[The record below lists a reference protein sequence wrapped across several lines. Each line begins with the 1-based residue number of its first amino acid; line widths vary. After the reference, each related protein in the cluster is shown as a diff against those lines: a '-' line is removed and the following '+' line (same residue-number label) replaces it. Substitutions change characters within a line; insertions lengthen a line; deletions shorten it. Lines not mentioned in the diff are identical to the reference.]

1 WLFLGIALFGT
12 AGITLMT
19 QAFRFA
25 PAAVVAPFDYT
36 ALLWATLLGWLLWGE
51 IPDIATYVGAA
62 IIIASGIAI
71 VLRERQLET

>member
-1 WLFLGIALFGT
+1 
-12 AGITLMT
+12 MT